1 MATGEPSGVVT
12 ISISLWSA
20 VSGCFKTTIENM
32 EVPADTLPV
41 PCLTLFVAVMP
52 VPASPSGGQ
61 SIHPGFRIP
70 EGSRSRAPS
79 LVRYPES
86 SPATRISGRSCLIFQ
101 LISEVV
107 PDVGLFWL
115 SVLLMRWSNVSS
127 ICLSYE
133 SVSESTGNMPDAS
146 PMPSTFL
153 PVSFQCINPASVVI
167 YAIRFTCSS
176 LFNTA

>member
-79 LVRYPES
+79 LVRYPAS

-101 LISEVV
+101 LISEVR
-107 PDVGLFWL
+107 LFLL
-115 SVLLMRWSNVSS
+115 SVLLMRLSNVSS

-153 PVSFQCINPASVVI
+153 PVSFQCIKPASVVI